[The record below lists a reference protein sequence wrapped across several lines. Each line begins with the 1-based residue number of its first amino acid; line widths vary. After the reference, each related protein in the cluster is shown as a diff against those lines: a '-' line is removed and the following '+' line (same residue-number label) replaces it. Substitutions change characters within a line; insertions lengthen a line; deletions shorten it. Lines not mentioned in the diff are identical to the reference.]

1 MQTPGDNRRQRS
13 LAYCSPCGHRAR
25 HNLATEQYQHPP
37 SPSPF
42 LWSKEWEVGSE
53 ASVKYGSC
61 LLMPEWACFWSSNQ
75 GKWEEPSVQCL
86 KQLAEERGRP
96 QESSRHRSTPP
107 SAHITPLLAQDSW
120 SSFKANSDLASPWSR
135 PHPRVSHSSFCHL
148 IVAEPCLT
156 CGKCLIKSCYFC
168 NHFLWSS
175 ELG

>member
-1 MQTPGDNRRQRS
+1 MGGRLGGLRKIWLLPLDARVGLLLVLKPRKMGRTLRTVSKAAGRRTS
-13 LAYCSPCGHRAR
+13 
-25 HNLATEQYQHPP
+25 
-37 SPSPF
+37 
-42 LWSKEWEVGSE
+42 
-53 ASVKYGSC
+53 
-61 LLMPEWACFWSSNQ
+61 
-75 GKWEEPSVQCL
+75 
-86 KQLAEERGRP
+86 RP

-120 SSFKANSDLASPWSR
+120 SSFEANSDLASPWSR

-175 ELG
+175 KLG